1 MGMKP
6 QHFEEIIMGKLID
19 LSDIVTFQLDDKT
32 ITANIGWEADEKRD
46 SWELCGSVA
55 ISDAEKALYSK
66 WYRPDYYELQHLES
80 VWPED
85 IYRQLQQEGFLGWK
99 KELPSSNRGGW
110 GAFYSNTRAAKNAQ
124 QADKNRLKEAVS
136 AIGVS
141 AELCKSH
148 IDALVRIVQLINEL
162 KEKRPTVSAREHYF
176 G

>member
-1 MGMKP
+1 
-6 QHFEEIIMGKLID
+6 MGKLID

-85 IYRQLQQEGFLGWK
+85 IYRQLQQEGFLGWEK
-99 KELPSSNRGGW
+99 SSPLPTGAVGG
-110 GAFYSNTRAAKNAQ
+110 
-124 QADKNRLKEAVS
+124 L
-136 AIGVS
+136 
-141 AELCKSH
+141 L
-148 IDALVRIVQLINEL
+148 
-162 KEKRPTVSAREHYF
+162 
-176 G
+176 

>member
-1 MGMKP
+1 
-6 QHFEEIIMGKLID
+6 MGKLID

-85 IYRQLQQEGFLGWK
+85 IYRQLQQERISWLG

-110 GAFYSNTRAAKNAQ
+110 GAFIATPERRKMRS
-124 QADKNRLKEAVS
+124 
-136 AIGVS
+136 
-141 AELCKSH
+141 
-148 IDALVRIVQLINEL
+148 
-162 KEKRPTVSAREHYF
+162 RPTRT